1 MYTTAGGERRV
12 RCSNVIASVS
22 DFAKDSMKFVDQDAV
37 YTLIAKEA
45 ASKMLTNSLRD
56 IRGALSE
63 KNVDILAGVSQSH
76 LLLSLGYIP

>member
-1 MYTTAGGERRV
+1 
-12 RCSNVIASVS
+12 
-22 DFAKDSMKFVDQDAV
+22 MKFVDQDAV

-45 ASKMLTNSLRD
+45 ASKMLANSLRD

-76 LLLSLGYIP
+76 LLLSLGSIPWAAFPCQITTI